1 MSLIKKHW
9 KYAIVVL
16 LCVVLLG
23 IFKFYS
29 ASESLQETRNCLRA
43 P

>member
-29 ASESLQETRNCLRA
+29 ASESPETRNCLRA